1 MPAGQPTHRLAVGRS
16 TEAINALTTYP
27 QHAGFTVLAP
37 GLVCVAHSAWTGVL
51 VSTPVGLLAIGLAA
65 ALLGIVVT
73 EIVHLDTVFEV
84 LAIAA
89 GVLT

>member
-1 MPAGQPTHRLAVGRS
+1 MIAVGRS

-37 GLVCVAHSAWTGVL
+37 GLVCVAHAARTGVL

-65 ALLGIVVT
+65 ALLGIVVA